1 MMNTTNN
8 PILDHDNS
16 NIIGYTL
23 NPNREKEETFQQ
35 INRDYDIKKKKVV
48 IICILIESEIAGFTT
63 LYQCP
68 AHSIE

>member
-48 IICILIESEIAGFTT
+48 IICILICILIFFIIILIAIR
-63 LYQCP
+63 
-68 AHSIE
+68 SKKK